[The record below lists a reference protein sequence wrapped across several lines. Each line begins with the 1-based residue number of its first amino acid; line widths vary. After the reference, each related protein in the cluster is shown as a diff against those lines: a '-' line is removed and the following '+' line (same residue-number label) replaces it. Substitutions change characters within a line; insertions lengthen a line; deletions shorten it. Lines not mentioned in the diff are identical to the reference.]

1 MTPLLAAV
9 FASVALQGYRGVP
22 DPPVNVRVVDNILA
36 EFLAGPV
43 NPFTAAA
50 ATEALSIIVGLLD
63 TSSPDNGHKEVGAA
77 VRAAI
82 KSLGEA
88 LLEMQ
93 VGPMRS
99 NRKHASPFTA
109 PRAPATQLACFRI
122 GGECAPRPACLPK
135 LEHLPGEAR
144 CRSRDRLAVCLPD
157 RQWSGDA
164 RSSPACRDR
173 LRGRDWCR
181 DVDVCG
187 RCTRG

>member
-9 FASVALQGYRGVP
+9 FSSVALQSYRGVP

-99 NRKHASPFTA
+99 NRKHASPFYRSQSA
-109 PRAPATQLACFRI
+109 RYSAGLFSYRWRM
-122 GGECAPRPACLPK
+122 RPPSSLSPK
-135 LEHLPGEAR
+135 
-144 CRSRDRLAVCLPD
+144 
-157 RQWSGDA
+157 
-164 RSSPACRDR
+164 
-173 LRGRDWCR
+173 
-181 DVDVCG
+181 
-187 RCTRG
+187 T

>member
-9 FASVALQGYRGVP
+9 FASVALQSYRGVP

-99 NRKHASPFTA
+99 KPQASCLTLYRSQSARYSAGLFSYKW
-109 PRAPATQLACFRI
+109 RM
-122 GGECAPRPACLPK
+122 RPPSSLSPK
-135 LEHLPGEAR
+135 
-144 CRSRDRLAVCLPD
+144 
-157 RQWSGDA
+157 
-164 RSSPACRDR
+164 
-173 LRGRDWCR
+173 
-181 DVDVCG
+181 
-187 RCTRG
+187 T

>member
-9 FASVALQGYRGVP
+9 FASVVLQSYRGVP

-93 VGPMRS
+93 VGP
-99 NRKHASPFTA
+99 NALKP
-109 PRAPATQLACFRI
+109 Q
-122 GGECAPRPACLPK
+122 ACLTLYRSQSARYSAGLFSYRWRMRPPSSLSPK
-135 LEHLPGEAR
+135 
-144 CRSRDRLAVCLPD
+144 
-157 RQWSGDA
+157 
-164 RSSPACRDR
+164 
-173 LRGRDWCR
+173 
-181 DVDVCG
+181 
-187 RCTRG
+187 T